1 MLHNYQNIVLLKKI
15 KFLMNSEFDIQLNGN
30 KKISNK
36 SIQVNNYGFLYN
48 DLLNSRTFWIG
59 SIYFFL
65 SVTLL
70 TGVHMY
76 EYFKCFL
83 C

>member
-1 MLHNYQNIVLLKKI
+1 MQNNQIAVLLEKI
-15 KFLMNSEFDIQLNGN
+15 KILMISAFHIKSNREKDF
-30 KKISNK
+30 SNK
-36 SIQVNNYGFLYN
+36 SIKETNYILLHN
-48 DLLNSRTFWIG
+48 DLIDSKTFWII

-76 EYFKCFL
+76 EFLKCFL